1 MLEKLASEGIF
12 KVTNDSER
20 SLALTMLRLQEQIDF
35 FLDELQPN
43 KLCDLLYDMA
53 VKVGEFY
60 NQSKVIGSEEEKSR
74 LVLLHATKK
83 VMK

>member
-1 MLEKLASEGIF
+1 
-12 KVTNDSER
+12 
-20 SLALTMLRLQEQIDF
+20 
-35 FLDELQPN
+35 
-43 KLCDLLYDMA
+43 MA

-83 VMK
+83 VMKQVFDLLGMATIERI